1 MQHLIDYLRNKQN
14 NPSAN
19 TATIGFDGFIDTIV
33 KLVKHKDNAGQPTA
47 YFNKMADWGN
57 YILDKKASNFSVEL
71 QQRSIKTGG
80 NMPNMAAALARLG
93 IAVNCVGAMGYPVV
107 DPLFSN
113 MPAPCGRYSFAPPG
127 VCQAI
132 EFEDG
137 KIMLAGMDELNKADW
152 NTVKNRIPVATLIEI
167 FDDARLIGM
176 LNWGELAASTG
187 FWNGLLQ
194 DILPFCAANKNK
206 LFFVDLSDCSSRT
219 KEEALAA
226 LELLHSF
233 SKYGKL
239 ILSLNHNE
247 SIFIHNNLFDT
258 VIPDDDIKVFG
269 ENLFTRLGVDT
280 LLLHNRHKAVAFRNN
295 AFAEKNSFFIE
306 APKLLTGA
314 GDNFNAGFCFAQ
326 LMDCH
331 LEDSLLLAH
340 LVSAHYIKNGENAG
354 WDDLTDALKT
364 V

>member
-1 MQHLIDYLRNKQN
+1 MQHLIDQLTNKRN
-14 NPSAN
+14 NPSSKK
-19 TATIGFDGFIDTIV
+19 ATIGFDGFIDTIV
-33 KLVKHKDNAGQPTA
+33 KLVKHKDNAGQPTD
-47 YFNKMADWGN
+47 YFSKMADWGN

-80 NMPNMAAALARLG
+80 NMPNMAAALAKLG
-93 IAVNCVGAMGYPVV
+93 IAVNCVGAMGYPVI

-113 MPAPCGRYSFAPPG
+113 MPAACKLYSFAAPG
-127 VCQAI
+127 TCQAI

-137 KIMLAGMDELNKADW
+137 KMMLAGMDELNKVDW
-152 NTVKNRIPVATLIEI
+152 NTVKERIPVAILIEI
-167 FDDARLIGM
+167 FNDARLIGM

-194 DILPFCAANKNK
+194 DTLPFCTANKNK

-219 KEEALAA
+219 KEEAVAA
-226 LELLHSF
+226 LALLSTF
-233 SKYGKL
+233 SKYGKV

-247 SIFIHNNLFDT
+247 SIFIHNSLFEPVT
-258 VIPDDDIKVFG
+258 RYDDIKNFG
-269 ENLFTRLGVDT
+269 ETLFSRLGVDT
-280 LLLHNRHKAVAFRNN
+280 LLLHNRSKAVALRTNE
-295 AFAEKNSFFIE
+295 FAEKNSFFIE

-326 LMDCH
+326 LMDCT

-340 LVSAHYIKNGENAG
+340 LVSAHYIKNGESAG
-354 WDDLTDALKT
+354 WNDITGALKT
-364 V
+364 I